1 MKREVVITPR
11 AKIEVENIFN
21 YIEAKWNNEIK
32 KKFSTKVNAAIKL
45 IIENPELFP
54 ISNTNKKI
62 RKVVISKQTSLFYHF
77 NSKHIVIVSIFDTRQ
92 NQIN

>member
-21 YIEAKWNNEIK
+21 YIEAKWNNETK
-32 KKFSTKVNAAIKL
+32 RKFSTKVNAAIKL

-54 ISNTNKKI
+54 ISNTNNK
-62 RKVVISKQTSLFYHF
+62 
-77 NSKHIVIVSIFDTRQ
+77 D
-92 NQIN
+92 